1 MKRIGL
7 EVPTVGLAPKLGRPL
22 LVIGGQP
29 RHSHALSLQPLSLGD
44 SALRMPARMHPAAT
58 GHPLARRRLRPGID
72 GHRHGRCGGHHTA
85 APVMVAP
92 RPIGAIHHA
101 RHLHPNNPDLG
112 QDTNGS
118 IAHALQVPQLPLHNI
133 LGQRV
138 RAKRPRLSLTLPCC
152 DTTRAQAAAN

>member
-1 MKRIGL
+1 MLLAARIFDPDRAGH
-7 EVPTVGLAPKLGRPL
+7 LAPPA
-22 LVIGGQP
+22 I
-29 RHSHALSLQPLSLGD
+29 ALDGLQ
-44 SALRMPARMHPAAT
+44 
-58 GHPLARRRLRPGID
+58 
-72 GHRHGRCGGHHTA
+72 
-85 APVMVAP
+85 
-92 RPIGAIHHA
+92 IGAIHHA
-101 RHLHPNNPDLG
+101 RHIRPNNPGLG